1 MKQEIELGFLWHLG
15 QVIFTFQTAI
25 ITTLD
30 SQGRVN
36 AAPFGLVFPFS
47 SSAESPQM
55 MLGSNRRWHT
65 AQNIEATKEFVI
77 NYASWDLLEKVAL
90 TGLFYADGVN
100 ELEKAGLT
108 PTAALRVRPP
118 RNLECFQHIECRLNY
133 VIDAN
138 QSQRNYIGDVLAIS
152 LNAELLEGDKPARL
166 RAADPLLLFGMD
178 IETFRGCYAGM
189 GKTTTYAPPLTETP

>member
-1 MKQEIELGFLWHLG
+1 MKQEIDLGFLWHLG

-25 ITTLD
+25 VTTLD
-30 SQGRVN
+30 SQGQVN

-77 NYASWDLLEKVAL
+77 NYASYDLIERVAL
-90 TGLFYADGVN
+90 TGLFYAEGVN

-108 PTAALRVRPP
+108 PTDAVRVKPP
-118 RNLECFQHIECRLNY
+118 RILECFQHIECRLSH
-133 VIDAN
+133 VIEAN

-152 LNAELLEGDKPARL
+152 MNSELLQLEKQDRL
-166 RAADPLLLFGMD
+166 LAANPLLLVGMD
-178 IETFRGCYAGM
+178 VATFSGCYAGV
-189 GKTTTYAPPLTETP
+189 GKTTTYAPPLAEAP